1 MPEHVLVFSAGYE
14 PDFSRILEQIVRD
27 ELQLGHRVSVCDLGS
42 LMLSPT
48 ISYAPKV
55 LALGGLEHPGER
67 FAEHVTRLGAEYIRA
82 AELSDSVADIPAD
95 ARQALSDAA
104 QSAMYTYFRTDQLNL
119 RSRRVRRVHDRL
131 VHEGERSYRAVTAVL
146 RAQGFTR
153 AYLPNG
159 RFPAQR
165 MAKAAATDAGVPVF
179 HYERG
184 TTRDHAYLRPYSP
197 HDRVAGQQDIL
208 DITANRTPAELDAI
222 ADDWLAARQPSSSS
236 TNEYSAIW
244 AAAQAPQRDAASSS
258 APIIGF
264 FTSSQD
270 EFLHLGPDWQLHRW
284 ESQFAAFDTLMTA
297 FETAGFRCVLRVHPN
312 LSTKDHACFL
322 REISGLQRLQ
332 QLHPDLEVYWHDDP
346 TSSYALLDECS
357 GVVVWDSTIGLE
369 ASARGIPVWNCA
381 ASYYGLVADTR
392 QVLGGEDVTDTA
404 LTPWNVD
411 PHGAKRFIAGMVLRD
426 YPLNTS
432 SQDWATWNLSS
443 PPLTARVAALA
454 VSGGAPTVTD
464 SVKSIVEPWR
474 HRRAAINLRLL
485 RAKLARSS

>member
-1 MPEHVLVFSAGYE
+1 MSEHVLVFSAGYE

-27 ELQLGHRVSVCDLGS
+27 QLQLGHRVSVCDLGS

-48 ISYAPKV
+48 ISYAPKL
-55 LALGGLEHPGER
+55 LALGGLEHPGKP
-67 FAEHVTRLGAEYIRA
+67 FSEHVARLGAQYIRA
-82 AELSDSVADIPAD
+82 ADLIDSTVVIPDD
-95 ARQALSDAA
+95 ARQTLNDAA

-119 RSRRVRRVHDRL
+119 RSRRVRKVRARL
-131 VHEGERSYRAVTAVL
+131 VREGELSYHAVTALL
-146 RAQGFTR
+146 RTHDFTR

-165 MAKAAATDAGVPVF
+165 MAKVAATDVGIPVF

-184 TTRDHAYLRPYSP
+184 ATRDHAYLRPYSP

-208 DITANRTPAELDAI
+208 DITANRSPAELDAL
-222 ADDWLAARQPSSSS
+222 ADNWLAARQPSSSS

-244 AAAQAPQRDAASSS
+244 AAAQTPQRDAASGS

-312 LSTKDHACFL
+312 LSTKDHSCFL

-332 QLHPDLEVYWHDDP
+332 QLHPHLEVYWHDDP

-392 QVLGGEDVTDTA
+392 QVLGGEDITEAA
-404 LTPWNVD
+404 LAPWAVD

-432 SQDWATWNLSS
+432 SQEWATWDLNS
-443 PPLTARVAALA
+443 PPLAAKVAALA

-464 SVKSIVEPWR
+464 SVKSIIEPWR
-474 HRRAAINLRLL
+474 HRRAATNLRLL
-485 RAKLARSS
+485 RAKLTRSN